1 MTHSSLKATA
11 AVILTALLV
20 GITQQNHWG
29 IEEQDHVA
37 VLTDKNFDSFIKL
50 HPVFFVKFYAP
61 WCGHCK
67 NMAPAY
73 SELAQEMKTAPN
85 GIPIAKLDA
94 TVEKAVAGKFSIGG
108 FPTLKLF
115 KNGQEIDY
123 KGGRDKKDIA
133 DWIARKLEVKA
144 RKIDTQADFEDL
156 RSQRLAGLYI
166 FKENDTQAL
175 ENFSTFILQF
185 DNIPFAYTHNQA
197 FASEFGSK
205 SPYTFVVIRNFDDGH
220 KFVETSKGFNIGE
233 LNENFTKFR
242 FGIVMELDQD
252 SSEKMNNEKKPTLIL
267 FTQNKQSPI
276 LDTIKQIAETYK
288 NEFNFAYGSLES
300 DTGKRLAEHL
310 GVKEN
315 EQIRLLG
322 FKNGKNQKY
331 KTLDNSKESLI
342 QLLENYKA
350 GKALQYMKSDPIPIS
365 NEQPVKVVVGASFTE
380 LVLKSDKYV
389 LLEAYAPWCGHCKRL
404 EPIYE
409 ELARKL
415 LHVDDLIIAK
425 IEATGNEHPKLKA
438 EGFPTILF
446 YKKGRKENPVNF
458 KGNRDIDGF
467 VSFLEKEMG
476 RKLLEVKGEEL

>member
-1 MTHSSLKATA
+1 MNRIFFKATSVA
-11 AVILTALLV
+11 ILTVLLV
-20 GITQQNHWG
+20 GITSQNHWG
-29 IEEQDHVA
+29 IDEQDDVA
-37 VLTDKNFDSFIKL
+37 VLTDKNFDSFVKQ

-73 SELAQEMKTAPN
+73 SQLAKEMKAAAN
-85 GIPIAKLDA
+85 GIPITKLDA
-94 TVEKAVAGKFSIGG
+94 TVEKAVAAKFTIGG

-115 KNGQEIDY
+115 KNGQDIDY
-123 KGGRDKKDIA
+123 KGGREKKDIS
-133 DWIARKLEVKA
+133 DWIFKKLEAKA
-144 RKIDTQADFEDL
+144 RRIDTQAEFEDL

-166 FKENDTQAL
+166 FKEGDTQAL
-175 ENFSTFILQF
+175 ENFSAFILQF
-185 DNIPFAYTHNQA
+185 DNIPFAYSHNQA

-205 SPYTFVVIRNFDDGH
+205 SPFTFVVIRNFDDGH
-220 KFVETSKGFNIGE
+220 KFVESSKGFTVAE

-267 FTQNKQSPI
+267 FTENKQSYLI
-276 LDTIKQIAETYK
+276 ETLKQVAETYK
-288 NEFNFAYGSLES
+288 NDFNFAYGSLSS

-331 KTLDNSKESLI
+331 KTLGNSKESLTE
-342 QLLENYKA
+342 LLENYKA
-350 GKALQYMKSDPIPIS
+350 GKAMQYMKSDPIPIS

-389 LLEAYAPWCGHCKRL
+389 LLEAYAPWCGHCKKL
-404 EPIYE
+404 EPIYD

-425 IEATGNEHPKLKA
+425 IEATANEHPKLKA

-446 YKKGRKENPVNF
+446 YKKGRKDTPITF

-467 VSFLEKEMG
+467 ISFLEKEMG
-476 RKLLEVKGEEL
+476 RKLLEIKGEEL